1 MRLDLKD
8 LESKVETL
16 QKFAYP
22 EIAKLE
28 HQIEILLGEKKA
40 SHNVVLPKDEKNKEE
55 IENLFATFNSLT
67 CINNLPSLISKIH
80 GNNGK
85 YVEIANWANN
95 AEDTI
100 NFHTDFLAELKEDEL
115 LLSKLEEKF
124 KENIATV
131 KSAVDKLKKEAGK

>member
-1 MRLDLKD
+1 M
-8 LESKVETL
+8 
-16 QKFAYP
+16 
-22 EIAKLE
+22 
-28 HQIEILLGEKKA
+28 
-40 SHNVVLPKDEKNKEE
+40 LPKDEKNKED

-95 AEDTI
+95 AENTI

-115 LLSKLEEKF
+115 LLGQLEQRF
-124 KENIATV
+124 KENIAVV
-131 KSAVDKLKKEAGK
+131 KAAIDKLKKEAAK